1 MKRGGSRS
9 GLAALVLAGALLVQP
24 TSRAQ
29 VAAAEPAYVHA
40 TVAGDTLIGLGRRFL
55 IDPERWPEVAR
66 ANTLRNPNQIAAG
79 TALRIPLRLMRT
91 EAVAANVLSV
101 FGDVRSSTSGTSGLS
116 GALQAGQTVDE
127 GGELNTGA
135 DGHVTV
141 RLVDGTVLRL
151 RPNSRLQLRELRRV
165 RDTPAV
171 QTGARIEQGRVE
183 VEAAPAQAG
192 RPGFRIDTPQG
203 VLGVRGTEFRV
214 GFDAAL
220 GLVRGEVLGG
230 AVAFAGRAG
239 STEQRVDAG
248 FGAVI
253 DDSGRV
259 AAPVRLLPGPD
270 TTALPA
276 LQERLLM
283 RFALPPLPGAAA
295 YRGQIARDASFE
307 QVVADLVS
315 ATPELRFAEL
325 ADGDYILRAR
335 AIDAQGL
342 EGRDADHRFR
352 LKARPEAPMPSAPA
366 PKAVSFG
373 DRADFSWA
381 ANAEAAR
388 YRLRLA
394 SDADFKT
401 VLRDIPDLAGLAT
414 TLDGLSPGVYHW
426 QLASVRANGDQ
437 GPWGASR
444 SFELRPLPPVPK
456 PPQVGDRGVSFA
468 WEGAPGQTF
477 EFQVARDAAFTQIVL
492 ERQLSQPGIELAL
505 PGSGRFYVRL
515 RARDPDGFIG
525 PYTTAQYFDVPNCV
539 RDGSGNCLRSG
550 SGTLDL
556 LP

>member
-1 MKRGGSRS
+1 MKRRGSGP
-9 GLAALVLAGALLVQP
+9 GLAALVLAGVLLAHP
-24 TSRAQ
+24 DGRAQ
-29 VAAAEPAYVHA
+29 VADAEPTYVHT

-55 IDPERWPEVAR
+55 SEPARWPDLAR
-66 ANTLRNPNQIAAG
+66 TNALRNPNQIAVG

-91 EAVAANVLSV
+91 EAVAASVLSV
-101 FGDVRSSTSGTSGLS
+101 IGDARFGASGVSGT
-116 GALQAGQTVDE
+116 LQAGQAVDE

-214 GFDAAL
+214 GIDAAL

-230 AVAFAGRAG
+230 TVAFEGRAG
-239 STEQRVDAG
+239 STEQRVGAG

-253 DDSGRV
+253 DGNGRV
-259 AAPVRLLPGPD
+259 AAPVRLLPPLD
-270 TTALPA
+270 TAALPA

-295 YRGQIARDASFE
+295 YRGQIARDARFD
-307 QVVADLVS
+307 QVVADLTS

-342 EGRDADHRFR
+342 EGRDVDHRFR
-352 LKARPEAPMPSAPA
+352 LKARPEAPLPSAPA
-366 PKAVSFG
+366 PRAVSFG
-373 DRADFSWA
+373 GRADFSWA
-381 ANAEAAR
+381 ANADAAR

-394 SDADFKT
+394 SDAGFKT
-401 VLRDIPDLAGLAT
+401 VLRDIPDLTGLAT
-414 TLDGLSPGVYHW
+414 TLEGLAPGIYHW
-426 QLASVRANGDQ
+426 QLASIRADGDQ
-437 GPWGASR
+437 GPWGEPR

-477 EFQVARDAAFTQIVL
+477 EFQVARDAAFTQLVL

-539 RDGSGNCLRSG
+539 RDGSGNCLRTG